1 MKITPDH
8 LTRGAFIYVR
18 QSTVDQLANNHE
30 SRLRQYGLA
39 DRARALGW
47 TDVTVIDD
55 DLGRSGSGVS
65 RPGFERL
72 LAAICEGRVGAVF
85 AIEASRLARNGRDWH
100 TLIEFCGLV
109 GTVIVDEDGTYEPR
123 HPNDRLLLGM
133 KGTMSELELA
143 LLRARSMEALK
154 QKARRG
160 ELFFTVAV
168 GYVKVGREKIEMDPD
183 LRVREAIGL
192 VFTRFAEMQSI
203 RQVFLSLRGD
213 QIALPYINS
222 KSSGQ
227 HQPLWKLPVY
237 ATVNNLLTNP
247 VYAGAYAFGRTGSRM
262 TIENGRKRI
271 LRGYRKDRSDWAVL
285 LVDHH
290 EGYLS
295 WPDYERNQRLI
306 ADNANG
312 KGMMVRG
319 AVRKGEALLTGLLRC
334 GHCGRRLLVS
344 YNGTKG
350 DVGRYN
356 CDATRNNPGADACIS
371 FGALRVD
378 EAVGGEIVRLLQPL
392 GVEAAIH
399 AITECEHQSG
409 EKQRQFELA
418 LEQARYEAARA
429 RRQYDTVDPD
439 NRLVAGELERRWNTA
454 LAAVR
459 ALEEELKALL
469 RQRPAALS
477 AEERQRLLQ
486 MGADLEAA
494 WHHPAANA
502 VTRKRIIRV
511 VLREVVARVEDDQ
524 IHLLLHWQGGDHTRL
539 MVRKNRRGQTRWSVE
554 PETMELIR
562 ACARLMPD
570 KAIAGMLNRTG
581 KRTGRLNGWTQSRV
595 RAFRNTHGIAVYV
608 VGEWA
613 ERAEVTLTEAARM
626 LNLSPL
632 TVLRQIRAG
641 IIPAE
646 QYCKGAPWVI
656 KRRSIEDPNLV
667 ERVKMCRK
675 GPSSSN
681 PDQKT
686 LVFDVAGWAL

>member
-8 LTRGAFIYVR
+8 LARGAFIYIR

-30 SRLRQYGLA
+30 SRRRQYGLA
-39 DRARALGW
+39 ERARALGW

-109 GTVIVDEDGTYEPR
+109 GTVIVDEDGVYEPR

-133 KGTMSELELA
+133 KGTMSELELS

-168 GYVKVGREKIEMDPD
+168 GYVKAGRDKIEIDPD
-183 LRVREAIGL
+183 LRVREAISL
-192 VFTRFAEMQSI
+192 VFARFAEMQSI
-203 RQVFLSLRGD
+203 RQVFLSLRAD
-213 QIALPYINS
+213 QIALPFIDA

-227 HQPLWKLPVY
+227 HQLRWKPPVY

-247 VYAGAYAFGRTGSRM
+247 VYAGAYVFGRTGSRV

-295 WPDYERNQRLI
+295 WADYERNQRLI

-319 AVRKGEALLTGLLRC
+319 AVRKGEALLAGLLRC

-350 DVGRYN
+350 DIGRYH
-356 CDATRNNPGADACIS
+356 CDATRSNPEAAPCIS
-371 FGALRVD
+371 FCALRVD
-378 EAVGGEIVRLLQPL
+378 QAVGAEIVRLLQPL
-392 GVEAAIH
+392 GVEAAIRV
-399 AITECEHQSG
+399 ITDGEHQAG
-409 EKQRQFELA
+409 EKQRQIELV

-429 RRQYDTVDPD
+429 RRQYDAVDPD
-439 NRLVAGELERRWNTA
+439 NRLVAGELERRWNAA
-454 LAAVR
+454 LAAVDQLEKELE
-459 ALEEELKALL
+459 ALV
-469 RQRPAALS
+469 RQRPAVLG
-477 AEERQRLLQ
+477 AEERQRLLR

-494 WHHPAANA
+494 WHHPAATA
-502 VTRKRIIRV
+502 VTRKRIIRA
-511 VLREVVARVEDDQ
+511 VLREVVAHAEDDQ
-524 IHLLLHWQGGDHTRL
+524 IRLLLHWQGGDHTHL
-539 MVRKNRRGQTRWSVE
+539 TVRKNRRGQTRWAVE
-554 PETMELIR
+554 PETTDLIR

-595 RAFRNTHGIAVYV
+595 RGFRNTHCIAVYV
-608 VGEWA
+608 DGEWA
-613 ERAEVTLTEAARM
+613 ERGEITLTEAAKM
-626 LNLSPL
+626 LDLSPL
-632 TVLRQIRAG
+632 TVLRWIRAG

-656 KRRSIEDPNLV
+656 KRRDIEGHDLV
-667 ERVKMCRK
+667 ERVKTSRK
-675 GPSSSN
+675 GPSSST
-681 PDQKT
+681 PDHPT
-686 LVFDVAGWAL
+686 LIFQ

>member
-8 LTRGAFIYVR
+8 LARGAFIYIR

-133 KGTMSELELA
+133 KGTMSELELS

-160 ELFFTVAV
+160 ELFFAVAV
-168 GYVKVGREKIEMDPD
+168 GYVKVGRDKIEMDPD

-222 KSSGQ
+222 KNSGQ
-227 HQPLWKLPVY
+227 HQLLWKLPVY

-247 VYAGAYAFGRTGSRM
+247 VYAGAYAFGRTGSRVM
-262 TIENGRKRI
+262 IENGRKRI

-319 AVRKGEALLTGLLRC
+319 AVRKGEALLAGLLRC

-356 CDATRNNPGADACIS
+356 CDATRSNPGADPCIS

-378 EAVGGEIVRLLQPL
+378 EAVGAEIVRLLQPL
-392 GVEAAIH
+392 GVEAAVH

-409 EKQRQFELA
+409 EKQRQLELA

-459 ALEEELKALL
+459 ALEEELEALL

-502 VTRKRIIRV
+502 VTRKRIVRV

-524 IHLLLHWQGGDHTRL
+524 IQLLLHWQGGDHTRL
-539 MVRKNRRGQTRWSVE
+539 TVRKNRRGQTRWSVE

-570 KAIAGMLNRTG
+570 KAIAGLLNRTG

-595 RAFRNTHGIAVYV
+595 RSFRNTHGIAVYAD
-608 VGEWA
+608 GEWA
-613 ERAEVTLTEAARM
+613 ERGEVTLTEAARM
-626 LNLSPL
+626 LNLNPL
-632 TVLRQIRAG
+632 TVLRQIHAG

-656 KRRSIEDPNLV
+656 KRRSIEDPDLV

-681 PDQKT
+681 QDQKT
-686 LVFDVAGWAL
+686 LVFQ

>member
-8 LTRGAFIYVR
+8 LARGAFVYIR
-18 QSTVDQLANNHE
+18 QSTIDQLVNNHE
-30 SRLRQYGLA
+30 SRRRQYGLA
-39 DRARALGW
+39 ERARALGW
-47 TDVTVIDD
+47 TDVTTIDD

-109 GTVIVDEDGTYEPR
+109 GTVIVDEDGVYEPR

-133 KGTMSELELA
+133 KGTMSELELS

-168 GYVKVGREKIEMDPD
+168 GYVKVGRDKIEMDPD
-183 LRVREAIGL
+183 LRVREAIRL
-192 VFTRFAEMQSI
+192 VFARFAEMQSI
-203 RQVFLSLRGD
+203 RQVFLSLRAD
-213 QIALPYINS
+213 QIALPYIDP

-227 HQPLWKLPVY
+227 PQLLWKPPVY

-271 LRGYRKDRSDWAVL
+271 LRGRRKHRADWAVL

-295 WPDYERNQRLI
+295 WADYERNQRLI

-319 AVRKGEALLTGLLRC
+319 AVRKGEALLAGLLRC

-350 DVGRYN
+350 DIGRYH
-356 CDATRNNPGADACIS
+356 CDATRSNPAVAPCIS

-378 EAVGGEIVRLLQPL
+378 QAVGVEIVRLLQPL
-392 GVEAAIH
+392 GVEAAVH
-399 AITECEHQSG
+399 AITDCEHQAG
-409 EKQRQFELA
+409 EKQRQLELA
-418 LEQARYEAARA
+418 LEQARFEAARA
-429 RRQYDTVDPD
+429 RRQYDAVDPD
-439 NRLVAGELERRWNTA
+439 NRLVAGELERRWNAA
-454 LAAVR
+454 LVAVDT
-459 ALEEELKALL
+459 LEKELEAVV
-469 RQRPAALS
+469 RQRPAALNT
-477 AEERQRLLQ
+477 EERHRLLQ

-494 WHHPAANA
+494 WHHPAATA
-502 VTRKRIIRV
+502 ATRKRIIRA
-511 VLREVVARVEDDQ
+511 VLREVMARVEDDQ
-524 IHLLLHWQGGDHTRL
+524 IQLLLHWQGGDHTHL
-539 MVRKNRRGQTRWSVE
+539 TVKKNRRGQTRWTVE
-554 PETMELIR
+554 PETIDLIR

-595 RAFRNTHGIAVYV
+595 RGFRNAHGIAVYV
-608 VGEWA
+608 DGEWA
-613 ERAEVTLTEAARM
+613 ERGEVTLTEAARM
-626 LNLSPL
+626 LDLSPM
-632 TVLRQIRAG
+632 TVLRWIRAG

-656 KRRSIEDPNLV
+656 KRRDVERQQLV
-667 ERVKMCRK
+667 ERVKMSRQ
-675 GPSSSN
+675 GPSPAD
-681 PDQKT
+681 PDQQT
-686 LVFDVAGWAL
+686 LIFQ

>member
-8 LTRGAFIYVR
+8 LARGAFIYIR
-18 QSTVDQLANNHE
+18 QSTVDQLVNNHE
-30 SRLRQYGLA
+30 SRRRQYGLA

-65 RPGFERL
+65 RPGFEKL

-85 AIEASRLARNGRDWH
+85 AIEVSRLARNGRDWH

-133 KGTMSELELA
+133 KGTMSELELS

-160 ELFFTVAV
+160 ELFFAVAV
-168 GYVKVGREKIEMDPD
+168 GYVKVGRDKIEMDPY

-213 QIALPYINS
+213 QIALPYINP
-222 KSSGQ
+222 KVSGRQ
-227 HQPLWKLPVY
+227 VLWKLPVY
-237 ATVNNLLTNP
+237 TTVSNLLTNP

-271 LRGYRKDRSDWAVL
+271 VRGRRKDRSDWAVL

-295 WPDYERNQRLI
+295 WADFERNQRLI

-319 AVRKGEALLTGLLRC
+319 PVRKGEALLAGLLRC

-356 CDATRNNPGADACIS
+356 CDATRSNPGVDPCIS

-378 EAVGGEIVRLLQPL
+378 EAVGTEIVRLLQPL

-399 AITECEHQSG
+399 AITQCEHQSS
-409 EKQRQFELA
+409 EKQRQIELA
-418 LEQARYEAARA
+418 LEQARYEATRA

-459 ALEEELKALL
+459 ALEEELGALL
-469 RQRPAALS
+469 RQRPAAMS
-477 AEERQRLLQ
+477 AEERECLLQ

-494 WHHPAANA
+494 WHHPAATA

-539 MVRKNRRGQTRWSVE
+539 TVRKNRRGQTRWSVE
-554 PETMELIR
+554 PETVELIR
-562 ACARLMPD
+562 TCARLMPD

-595 RAFRNTHGIAVYV
+595 RSFRNTHGIAVYRD
-608 VGEWA
+608 GEWA
-613 ERAEVTLTEAARM
+613 ERGQVTLTEAATM
-626 LNLSPL
+626 LSLSPM

-641 IIPAE
+641 VIPAE

-656 KRRSIEDPNLV
+656 KRRDIEDSLLN
-667 ERVKMCRK
+667 ERVRACCKA
-675 GPSSSN
+675 PSSPN

-686 LVFDVAGWAL
+686 LVFQ

>member
-8 LTRGAFIYVR
+8 LERGAFIYIR
-18 QSTVDQLANNHE
+18 QSTADQLANNHE
-30 SRLRQYGLA
+30 SRRRQYGLA
-39 DRARALGW
+39 ERARTLGW

-109 GTVIVDEDGTYEPR
+109 GTVIVDEDGIYEPR
-123 HPNDRLLLGM
+123 HPNDRLLLGV
-133 KGTMSELELA
+133 KGTMSELELS
-143 LLRARSMEALK
+143 LLRARSTEALK

-168 GYVKVGREKIEMDPD
+168 GYIKVGRDKIEMDPD

-192 VFTRFAEMQSI
+192 VFARFAEMQSI
-203 RQVFLSLRGD
+203 RQVFLSLRAD
-213 QIALPYINS
+213 QIALPYIDS

-227 HQPLWKLPVY
+227 HQLLWKPPVY

-247 VYAGAYAFGRTGSRM
+247 VYAGAYVFGRTGSRM

-271 LRGYRKDRSDWAVL
+271 LRGYRKNRSDWAVL

-295 WPDYERNQRLI
+295 WADYERNQRLI

-319 AVRKGEALLTGLLRC
+319 AVRKGEALLVGLLRC

-350 DVGRYN
+350 DIGRYH
-356 CDATRNNPGADACIS
+356 CDATRSDPAAAPCIS

-378 EAVGGEIVRLLQPL
+378 QAVGAEIVRLLQPL
-392 GVEAAIH
+392 GVDAAVR
-399 AITECEHQSG
+399 AITDCEHQAG
-409 EKQRQFELA
+409 EKQRQLELA

-429 RRQYDTVDPD
+429 RRQYDAVDPD
-439 NRLVAGELERRWNTA
+439 NRLVAGELERRWDAA
-454 LAAVR
+454 LAAVEV
-459 ALEEELKALL
+459 LEKELETLV
-469 RQRPAALS
+469 RPRPAALD
-477 AEERQRLLQ
+477 AEERQHLLQ
-486 MGADLEAA
+486 MGADLETA
-494 WHHPAANA
+494 WHHPAATA
-502 VTRKRIIRV
+502 VTRKRLIRAV
-511 VLREVVARVEDDQ
+511 MREVVARVEDDQ
-524 IHLLLHWQGGDHTRL
+524 VQLLLHWQGGDHTRL
-539 MVRKNRRGQTRWSVE
+539 TVRKNRRGQTRWAVE
-554 PETMELIR
+554 PETVDLIR
-562 ACARLMPD
+562 TCARLMPD

-595 RAFRNTHGIAVYV
+595 RGFRNTHGIAVYV
-608 VGEWA
+608 DGEWA
-613 ERAEVTLTEAARM
+613 ARGEVTLTEAARM
-626 LNLSPL
+626 LDLSPM

-656 KRRSIEDPNLV
+656 KRQDIENRP
-667 ERVKMCRK
+667 RAKMEHK

-681 PDQKT
+681 PDQQT
-686 LVFDVAGWAL
+686 LTFQ

>member
-8 LTRGAFIYVR
+8 LKRGAFIYIR
-18 QSTVDQLANNHE
+18 QSTADQLANNHE
-30 SRLRQYGLA
+30 SRRRQYGLA
-39 DRARALGW
+39 ERARTLGW
-47 TDVTVIDD
+47 TNVTVIDD

-109 GTVIVDEDGTYEPR
+109 GTVIVDEDGIYEPR

-133 KGTMSELELA
+133 KGTMSELELS
-143 LLRARSMEALK
+143 LLRARSTEALK

-168 GYVKVGREKIEMDPD
+168 GYIKVGRDKIEMDPD

-192 VFTRFAEMQSI
+192 VFARFTEMQSV
-203 RQVFLSLRGD
+203 RQVFLSLRAD
-213 QIALPYINS
+213 QIALPYIDS

-227 HQPLWKLPVY
+227 HQLLWKPPVY

-247 VYAGAYAFGRTGSRM
+247 VYAGAYVFGRTGSRV

-271 LRGYRKDRSDWAVL
+271 LRGYRKNRSDWAVL

-295 WPDYERNQRLI
+295 WADYERNQRLI

-319 AVRKGEALLTGLLRC
+319 AVRKGEALLVGLLRC

-350 DVGRYN
+350 DIGRYH
-356 CDATRNNPGADACIS
+356 CDATRSDPAAAPCIS

-378 EAVGGEIVRLLQPL
+378 QAVGAEIVRLLQPL
-392 GVEAAIH
+392 GVDAAVR
-399 AITECEHQSG
+399 AITDCEHQAG
-409 EKQRQFELA
+409 EKQRQLELA

-429 RRQYDTVDPD
+429 RRQYDAVDPD
-439 NRLVAGELERRWNTA
+439 NRLVAGELERRWDAA
-454 LAAVR
+454 LAAVEV
-459 ALEEELKALL
+459 LEKELETLV
-469 RQRPAALS
+469 RQRPAALD

-494 WHHPAANA
+494 WHHPAATA
-502 VTRKRIIRV
+502 VTRKRLIRAV
-511 VLREVVARVEDDQ
+511 MREVVARVEDDQ
-524 IHLLLHWQGGDHTRL
+524 VQLLLHWQGGDHTRL
-539 MVRKNRRGQTRWSVE
+539 TVRKNRRGQTRWAVE
-554 PETMELIR
+554 PEMVDLIR
-562 ACARLMPD
+562 TCARLMPD

-595 RAFRNTHGIAVYV
+595 RGFRNTHGIAVYV
-608 VGEWA
+608 EGEWA
-613 ERAEVTLTEAARM
+613 ARGEVTLTEAARM
-626 LNLSPL
+626 LDLSPM
-632 TVLRQIRAG
+632 TVLRRIRAG

-656 KRRSIEDPNLV
+656 KRQDIENQPRAKT
-667 ERVKMCRK
+667 ERK
-675 GPSSSN
+675 GPLSSN
-681 PDQKT
+681 PGQQ
-686 LVFDVAGWAL
+686 ALIFQ

>member
-1 MKITPDH
+1 M
-8 LTRGAFIYVR
+8 
-18 QSTVDQLANNHE
+18 
-30 SRLRQYGLA
+30 
-39 DRARALGW
+39 
-47 TDVTVIDD
+47 
-55 DLGRSGSGVS
+55 
-65 RPGFERL
+65 
-72 LAAICEGRVGAVF
+72 
-85 AIEASRLARNGRDWH
+85 
-100 TLIEFCGLV
+100 
-109 GTVIVDEDGTYEPR
+109 
-123 HPNDRLLLGM
+123 
-133 KGTMSELELA
+133 
-143 LLRARSMEALK
+143 
-154 QKARRG
+154 
-160 ELFFTVAV
+160 
-168 GYVKVGREKIEMDPD
+168 
-183 LRVREAIGL
+183 
-192 VFTRFAEMQSI
+192 
-203 RQVFLSLRGD
+203 
-213 QIALPYINS
+213 
-222 KSSGQ
+222 
-227 HQPLWKLPVY
+227 
-237 ATVNNLLTNP
+237 
-247 VYAGAYAFGRTGSRM
+247 
-262 TIENGRKRI
+262 IENGRKRI

-319 AVRKGEALLTGLLRC
+319 AVRKGEALLAGLLRC

-356 CDATRNNPGADACIS
+356 CDATRSNPGADPCIS

-378 EAVGGEIVRLLQPL
+378 EAVGAEIVRLLQPL
-392 GVEAAIH
+392 GVEAAVH

-409 EKQRQFELA
+409 EKQRQLELA

-459 ALEEELKALL
+459 ALEEELEALL

-502 VTRKRIIRV
+502 VTRKRIVRV

-524 IHLLLHWQGGDHTRL
+524 IQLLLHWQGGDHTRL
-539 MVRKNRRGQTRWSVE
+539 TVRKNRRGQTRWSVE

-570 KAIAGMLNRTG
+570 KAIAGLLNRTG

-595 RAFRNTHGIAVYV
+595 RSFRNTHGIAVYAD
-608 VGEWA
+608 GEWA
-613 ERAEVTLTEAARM
+613 ERGEVTLTEAARM
-626 LNLSPL
+626 LNLNPL
-632 TVLRQIRAG
+632 TVLRQIHAG

-656 KRRSIEDPNLV
+656 KRRSIEDPDLV

-686 LVFDVAGWAL
+686 LVFQ

>member
-8 LTRGAFIYVR
+8 LARGAFIYIR

-133 KGTMSELELA
+133 KGTMSELELS

-168 GYVKVGREKIEMDPD
+168 GYVKAGRDKIEMDPD

-227 HQPLWKLPVY
+227 HQLLWKLPVY

-247 VYAGAYAFGRTGSRM
+247 VYAGAYAFGRTGSRVM
-262 TIENGRKRI
+262 IENGRKRI
-271 LRGYRKDRSDWAVL
+271 LRGYRKNRSDWAVL

-356 CDATRNNPGADACIS
+356 CDATRSNPGADPCIS

-378 EAVGGEIVRLLQPL
+378 EAVGAEIVRLLQPL
-392 GVEAAIH
+392 GVEAAVH

-409 EKQRQFELA
+409 EKQRQLELA

-459 ALEEELKALL
+459 ALEEELEALL

-502 VTRKRIIRV
+502 VTRKRIVRV

-524 IHLLLHWQGGDHTRL
+524 IQLLLHWQGGDHTRL
-539 MVRKNRRGQTRWSVE
+539 TVRKNRRGQTRWSVE

-570 KAIAGMLNRTG
+570 KAIAGLLNRTG

-595 RAFRNTHGIAVYV
+595 RSFRNTHGIAVYAD
-608 VGEWA
+608 GEWA
-613 ERAEVTLTEAARM
+613 ERGEVTLTEAARM
-626 LNLSPL
+626 LNLNPL
-632 TVLRQIRAG
+632 TVLRQIHAG

-656 KRRSIEDPNLV
+656 KRRSIEDPDLV

-686 LVFDVAGWAL
+686 LVFQ

>member
-1 MKITPDH
+1 MKITSDH
-8 LTRGAFIYVR
+8 LARGAFIYVR
-18 QSTVDQLANNHE
+18 QSTVDQLINNHE

-133 KGTMSELELA
+133 KGTMSELELS

-168 GYVKVGREKIEMDPD
+168 GYVKAGRDKIEMDPD

-203 RQVFLSLRGD
+203 RQVFLSLRAD
-213 QIALPYINS
+213 RISLPYADT

-227 HQPLWKLPVY
+227 YQLLWKLPVY
-237 ATVNNLLTNP
+237 TTVSNLLTNP
-247 VYAGAYAFGRTGSRM
+247 VYAGAYAFGRTGSRTM
-262 TIENGRKRI
+262 IENGRKRV
-271 LRGYRKDRSDWAVL
+271 LRGYRKDRADWAVL

-295 WPDYERNQRLI
+295 WPEYERNQRLI

-344 YNGTKG
+344 YNGRNG

-356 CDATRNNPGADACIS
+356 CDATRSSPGAASCIS

-392 GVEAAIH
+392 GVEAAVH
-399 AITECEHQSG
+399 AITEREQQSG
-409 EKQRQFELA
+409 EKQRQLELA

-454 LAAVR
+454 LVAVR
-459 ALEEELKALL
+459 ALEEELEAFL

-486 MGADLEAA
+486 MGADLQAA
-494 WHHPAANA
+494 WHHPAATA

-511 VLREVVARVEDDQ
+511 VLREVVARIEDDQ
-524 IHLLLHWQGGDHTRL
+524 IQLLLHWQGGDHTRL
-539 MVRKNRRGQTRWSVE
+539 AVRKNRRGQTRWRVE
-554 PETMELIR
+554 AETADLIR
-562 ACARLMPD
+562 ECARLMPD
-570 KAIAGMLNRTG
+570 KAIAGLLNRIG

-595 RAFRNTHGIAVYV
+595 RSFRNTHAIAVYV
-608 VGEWA
+608 DGERV
-613 ERAEVTLTEAARM
+613 ERGEIALREAAEM
-626 LNLSPL
+626 LNLSAL
-632 TVLRQIRAG
+632 TTLRKIHARV
-641 IIPAE
+641 IPAT

-656 KRRSIEDPNLV
+656 KRRDIEGLV
-667 ERVKMCRK
+667 DCIKTNSD
-675 GPSSSN
+675 GSASSD
-681 PDQKT
+681 PDQQS
-686 LVFDVAGWAL
+686 LIFQ

>member
-8 LTRGAFIYVR
+8 LERGAFIYIR
-18 QSTVDQLANNHE
+18 QSTADQLANNHE
-30 SRLRQYGLA
+30 SRRRQYGLA
-39 DRARALGW
+39 ERARTLGW

-109 GTVIVDEDGTYEPR
+109 GTVIVDEDGIYEPR

-133 KGTMSELELA
+133 KGTMSELELS
-143 LLRARSMEALK
+143 LLRARSTEALK

-168 GYVKVGREKIEMDPD
+168 GYIKVGRDKIEMDPD

-192 VFTRFAEMQSI
+192 VFARFAEMQSI
-203 RQVFLSLRGD
+203 RQVFLSLRAD
-213 QIALPYINS
+213 QIALPYIDS

-227 HQPLWKLPVY
+227 HQLLWKPPVY

-247 VYAGAYAFGRTGSRM
+247 VYAGAYVFGRTGSRM

-295 WPDYERNQRLI
+295 WADYERNQRLI

-319 AVRKGEALLTGLLRC
+319 AVRKGEALLVGLLRC

-350 DVGRYN
+350 DIGRYH
-356 CDATRNNPGADACIS
+356 CDATRSDPAAAPCIS

-378 EAVGGEIVRLLQPL
+378 QAVGAEIVRLLQPL
-392 GVEAAIH
+392 GVDAAVR
-399 AITECEHQSG
+399 AITDCEHQAG
-409 EKQRQFELA
+409 EKQRQLELA

-429 RRQYDTVDPD
+429 RRQYDAVDPD
-439 NRLVAGELERRWNTA
+439 NRLVAGELERRWNAA
-454 LAAVR
+454 LAAVEV
-459 ALEEELKALL
+459 LEKELETLV
-469 RQRPAALS
+469 RQRPAALD

-494 WHHPAANA
+494 WHHPAATA
-502 VTRKRIIRV
+502 VTRKRLIRAV
-511 VLREVVARVEDDQ
+511 MREVVARVEDDQ
-524 IHLLLHWQGGDHTRL
+524 VQLLLHWQGGDHTRL
-539 MVRKNRRGQTRWSVE
+539 TVRKNRRGQTRWAVE
-554 PETMELIR
+554 PETVDLIR
-562 ACARLMPD
+562 TCARLMPD

-595 RAFRNTHGIAVYV
+595 RGFRNTHGIAVYV
-608 VGEWA
+608 EGEWA
-613 ERAEVTLTEAARM
+613 ARGDFAAWLGLTLRKDRQAVSGSLGRHPKWANARSGE
-626 LNLSPL
+626 LSPD
-632 TVLRQIRAG
+632 VIRQ
-641 IIPAE
+641 
-646 QYCKGAPWVI
+646 
-656 KRRSIEDPNLV
+656 
-667 ERVKMCRK
+667 
-675 GPSSSN
+675 
-681 PDQKT
+681 
-686 LVFDVAGWAL
+686 

>member
-8 LTRGAFIYVR
+8 LARGAFIYIR

-133 KGTMSELELA
+133 KGTMSELELS

-168 GYVKVGREKIEMDPD
+168 GYVKVGRDKIEMDPD

-227 HQPLWKLPVY
+227 HQLLWKLPVY

-247 VYAGAYAFGRTGSRM
+247 VYAGAYAFGRTGSRVM
-262 TIENGRKRI
+262 IENGRKRI
-271 LRGYRKDRSDWAVL
+271 LRGYRKNRSDWAVL

-356 CDATRNNPGADACIS
+356 CDATRSNPGADPCIS

-378 EAVGGEIVRLLQPL
+378 EAVGAEIVRLLQPL
-392 GVEAAIH
+392 GVEAAVH

-409 EKQRQFELA
+409 EKQRQLELA

-439 NRLVAGELERRWNTA
+439 NCLVAGELERRWNTA

-459 ALEEELKALL
+459 ALEEELEALL
-469 RQRPAALS
+469 RQQPAALS

-494 WHHPAANA
+494 WHYPAANA
-502 VTRKRIIRV
+502 VTRKRIVRV

-524 IHLLLHWQGGDHTRL
+524 IQLLLHWQGGDHTRL
-539 MVRKNRRGQTRWSVE
+539 TVRKNRRGQTRWSVE

-570 KAIAGMLNRTG
+570 KAIAGLLNRTG

-595 RAFRNTHGIAVYV
+595 RSFRNTHGIAVYAD
-608 VGEWA
+608 GEWA
-613 ERAEVTLTEAARM
+613 ERGEVTLTEAARI
-626 LNLSPL
+626 LNLNPL
-632 TVLRQIRAG
+632 TVLRQIHAG

-656 KRRSIEDPNLV
+656 KRRSIEDPDLV

-686 LVFDVAGWAL
+686 LVFQ

>member
-8 LTRGAFIYVR
+8 LGRGAFIYIR
-18 QSTVDQLANNHE
+18 QSTADQLANNHE
-30 SRLRQYGLA
+30 SRRRQYGLA
-39 DRARALGW
+39 ERARTLGW

-109 GTVIVDEDGTYEPR
+109 GTVIVDEDGIYEPR

-133 KGTMSELELA
+133 KGTMSELELS
-143 LLRARSMEALK
+143 LLRARSTEALK

-168 GYVKVGREKIEMDPD
+168 GYMKVGRDKIEMDPD
-183 LRVREAIGL
+183 LRVREAIRL
-192 VFTRFAEMQSI
+192 VFARFAEMQSI
-203 RQVFLSLRGD
+203 RQVFLSLRAD
-213 QIALPYINS
+213 QIALPYIDS

-227 HQPLWKLPVY
+227 HQLLWKPPVY

-247 VYAGAYAFGRTGSRM
+247 VYAGAYVFGRTGSRV

-271 LRGYRKDRSDWAVL
+271 LRGYRKNRPDWAVL

-295 WPDYERNQRLI
+295 WADYERNQRLI

-319 AVRKGEALLTGLLRC
+319 AVRKGEALLVGLLRC

-350 DVGRYN
+350 DIGRYH
-356 CDATRNNPGADACIS
+356 CDATRSDPAAAPCIS

-378 EAVGGEIVRLLQPL
+378 QAVGAEIVRLLQPL
-392 GVEAAIH
+392 GVDAAVR
-399 AITECEHQSG
+399 AITDCEHQAG
-409 EKQRQFELA
+409 EKQRQLELA

-429 RRQYDTVDPD
+429 RRQYDAVDPD
-439 NRLVAGELERRWNTA
+439 NRLVAGELERRWDAA
-454 LAAVR
+454 LAAVEVIEKE
-459 ALEEELKALL
+459 LETLV
-469 RQRPAALS
+469 RQRSAALD

-494 WHHPAANA
+494 WHHPAVTA
-502 VTRKRIIRV
+502 VTRKRLIRAV
-511 VLREVVARVEDDQ
+511 MREVVARVEDDQ
-524 IHLLLHWQGGDHTRL
+524 VQLLLHWQGGDHTRL
-539 MVRKNRRGQTRWSVE
+539 TVRKNRRGQTR
-554 PETMELIR
+554 
-562 ACARLMPD
+562 
-570 KAIAGMLNRTG
+570 
-581 KRTGRLNGWTQSRV
+581 
-595 RAFRNTHGIAVYV
+595 
-608 VGEWA
+608 
-613 ERAEVTLTEAARM
+613 
-626 LNLSPL
+626 
-632 TVLRQIRAG
+632 
-641 IIPAE
+641 
-646 QYCKGAPWVI
+646 
-656 KRRSIEDPNLV
+656 
-667 ERVKMCRK
+667 
-675 GPSSSN
+675 
-681 PDQKT
+681 
-686 LVFDVAGWAL
+686 

>member
-8 LTRGAFIYVR
+8 LARGAFIYVR

-133 KGTMSELELA
+133 KGTMSELELS

-154 QKARRG
+154 QKAQRG

-213 QIALPYINS
+213 QIELPYINS
-222 KSSGQ
+222 KSSEQ
-227 HQPLWKLPVY
+227 HQLLWKLPVY

-247 VYAGAYAFGRTGSRM
+247 VYAGAYAFGRTGSRV

-356 CDATRNNPGADACIS
+356 CDATRSNPGADPCIS

-378 EAVGGEIVRLLQPL
+378 EAVGAEIVRLLQPL
-392 GVEAAIH
+392 GVEAAVH

-459 ALEEELKALL
+459 ALEEELEALL

-524 IHLLLHWQGGDHTRL
+524 IQLLLHWQGGDHTRL
-539 MVRKNRRGQTRWSVE
+539 TVRKNRRGQTRWSVE

-595 RAFRNTHGIAVYV
+595 RGFRNTHGIAVYV
-608 VGEWA
+608 DDEWA
-613 ERAEVTLTEAARM
+613 ERGEVTLTEAARM

-632 TVLRQIRAG
+632 TVLRHIRAG

-656 KRRSIEDPNLV
+656 KRRSIEDPDLV

-686 LVFDVAGWAL
+686 LIFQ

>member
-8 LTRGAFIYVR
+8 LARGAFIYIR

-123 HPNDRLLLGM
+123 HPNDRLLLGI
-133 KGTMSELELA
+133 KGTMSELELS

-168 GYVKVGREKIEMDPD
+168 GYVKAGRDKIEMDPD

-213 QIALPYINS
+213 QIALPYTNS

-227 HQPLWKLPVY
+227 HQLLWKLPVY

-247 VYAGAYAFGRTGSRM
+247 VYAGAYAFGRTGSRVM
-262 TIENGRKRI
+262 IENGRKRI
-271 LRGYRKDRSDWAVL
+271 LRGYRKNRSDWAVL

-356 CDATRNNPGADACIS
+356 CDATRSNPGADPCIS

-378 EAVGGEIVRLLQPL
+378 EAVGAEIVRLLQPL
-392 GVEAAIH
+392 GVEAAVR

-409 EKQRQFELA
+409 EKQRQLELA

-459 ALEEELKALL
+459 ALEEELEALL

-502 VTRKRIIRV
+502 VTRKRIVRV

-524 IHLLLHWQGGDHTRL
+524 IQLLLHWQGGDHTRL
-539 MVRKNRRGQTRWSVE
+539 TVRKNRRGQTRWSVE

-570 KAIAGMLNRTG
+570 KAIAGLLNRTG

-595 RAFRNTHGIAVYV
+595 RSFRNTHGIAVYAD
-608 VGEWA
+608 GEWA
-613 ERAEVTLTEAARM
+613 ERGEVTLTEAARI
-626 LNLSPL
+626 LNLNPL
-632 TVLRQIRAG
+632 TVLRQIHAG

-656 KRRSIEDPNLV
+656 KRRSIEDPDLV

-686 LVFDVAGWAL
+686 LVFQ

>member
-8 LTRGAFIYVR
+8 LARGAFIYVR
-18 QSTVDQLANNHE
+18 QSTVDQLLNNHE

-133 KGTMSELELA
+133 KGTMSELELS

-168 GYVKVGREKIEMDPD
+168 GYVKAGRDKIVMDPN

-203 RQVFLSLRGD
+203 RQVFLSLRAD
-213 QIALPYINS
+213 RISLPYADT

-227 HQPLWKLPVY
+227 YQLLWKLPVY
-237 ATVNNLLTNP
+237 TTVSNLLTNP
-247 VYAGAYAFGRTGSRM
+247 VYAGAYAFGRTGSRVM
-262 TIENGRKRI
+262 IENGRKRV
-271 LRGYRKDRSDWAVL
+271 LRGYRKDRADWAVL

-295 WPDYERNQRLI
+295 WPEYERNQRLI

-319 AVRKGEALLTGLLRC
+319 AVRRGEALLAGLLRC

-344 YNGTKG
+344 YNGTNG

-356 CDATRNNPGADACIS
+356 CDATRSSPGAASCIS

-392 GVEAAIH
+392 GVEAAVQ
-399 AITECEHQSG
+399 AITECEQQSG
-409 EKQRQFELA
+409 EKQRQLELA

-439 NRLVAGELERRWNTA
+439 NRLVAGELERRWNAA

-459 ALEEELKALL
+459 ALEEELEALL

-486 MGADLEAA
+486 MGADLQAA
-494 WHHPAANA
+494 WHHPAATA
-502 VTRKRIIRV
+502 ATRKRIIRV
-511 VLREVVARVEDDQ
+511 VLREVVARIEDDQ
-524 IHLLLHWQGGDHTRL
+524 IQLLLHWQGGDHTRL
-539 MVRKNRRGQTRWSVE
+539 AVRKNRRGQTRWRVE
-554 PETMELIR
+554 AETADLIR
-562 ACARLMPD
+562 ECARLMPD
-570 KAIAGMLNRTG
+570 KAIAGLLNRIG

-595 RAFRNTHGIAVYV
+595 RSFRNTRSGTVCAIEKC
-608 VGEWA
+608 GCLCWA
-613 ERAEVTLTEAARM
+613 
-626 LNLSPL
+626 NL
-632 TVLRQIRAG
+632 
-641 IIPAE
+641 
-646 QYCKGAPWVI
+646 
-656 KRRSIEDPNLV
+656 
-667 ERVKMCRK
+667 
-675 GPSSSN
+675 
-681 PDQKT
+681 
-686 LVFDVAGWAL
+686 

>member
-8 LTRGAFIYVR
+8 LARGAFIYVR

-30 SRLRQYGLA
+30 SRRRQYGLA
-39 DRARALGW
+39 ERARTLGW

-72 LAAICEGRVGAVF
+72 LTAICEGRVGAVF

-109 GTVIVDEDGTYEPR
+109 GTVIVDEDGVYEPR

-133 KGTMSELELA
+133 KGTMSELELS

-160 ELFFTVAV
+160 ELFFSVAV
-168 GYVKVGREKIEMDPD
+168 GYVKVGRDKIEMDPD

-192 VFTRFAEMQSI
+192 VFARFAEMQSI
-203 RQVFLSLRGD
+203 RQVFLSLRAD
-213 QIALPYINS
+213 QISLPYIAS
-222 KSSGQ
+222 KESGPRQ
-227 HQPLWKLPVY
+227 LLWKLPAY

-262 TIENGRKRI
+262 MIENGRKRI
-271 LRGYRKDRSDWAVL
+271 LRGHRKDRSDWAVL

-295 WPDYERNQRLI
+295 WADYERNQRLI

-319 AVRKGEALLTGLLRC
+319 AVRKGEALLAGLVRC

-350 DVGRYN
+350 DIGRYN
-356 CDATRNNPGADACIS
+356 CDATRNNPGAPPCIS
-371 FGALRVD
+371 FGALRAD
-378 EAVGGEIVRLLQPL
+378 EAVGAEIVRLLQPL
-392 GVEAAIH
+392 GVEAAVR
-399 AITECEHQSG
+399 AITDSEHQRA
-409 EKQRQFELA
+409 EKQRQTELA

-429 RRQYDTVDPD
+429 RRQYDAVDPD
-439 NRLVAGELERRWNTA
+439 NRLVAGELERRWNAA
-454 LAAVR
+454 LAAV
-459 ALEEELKALL
+459 ATLEEELESLV
-469 RQRPAALS
+469 RQRPVALS
-477 AEERQRLLQ
+477 AAERLHLLQ
-486 MGADLEAA
+486 LGTDLEAA
-494 WHHPAANA
+494 WHHPAATA

-511 VLREVVARVEDDQ
+511 VLHEVVARIDGEQ
-524 IHLLLHWQGGDHTRL
+524 IQLLLHWQGGDHTRL
-539 MVRKNRRGQTRWSVE
+539 VVRKNRRGQTRWAVE
-554 PETMELIR
+554 PETVDLIR
-562 ACARLMPD
+562 TCARLMPD

-595 RAFRNTHGIAVYV
+595 RTFRNTHGIAVYRE
-608 VGEWA
+608 GEWA
-613 ERAEVTLTEAARM
+613 ERGEMTLTDVAKM
-626 LNLSPL
+626 LDLSPI
-632 TVLRQIRAG
+632 TVLRQINAG
-641 IIPAE
+641 IIPAK

-656 KRRSIEDPNLV
+656 TRQDLEGQHLIERFSAAGRKDP
-667 ERVKMCRK
+667 
-675 GPSSSN
+675 PSPN
-681 PDQKT
+681 PDQQ
-686 LVFDVAGWAL
+686 ALIFQ

>member
-8 LTRGAFIYVR
+8 LARGAFIYIR

-30 SRLRQYGLA
+30 SRRRQYGLA
-39 DRARALGW
+39 ERARALGW

-85 AIEASRLARNGRDWH
+85 AIEASRLACNGRDWH

-109 GTVIVDEDGTYEPR
+109 GTVIVDEDGIYEPR

-133 KGTMSELELA
+133 KGTMSELELS

-168 GYVKVGREKIEMDPD
+168 GYVKVGRDKIEMNPD
-183 LRVREAIGL
+183 RRVREAIGL

-203 RQVFLSLRGD
+203 RQVFLSLRAD
-213 QIALPYINS
+213 QIALPYVDA
-222 KSSGQ
+222 KSPGQ
-227 HQPLWKLPVY
+227 HQLRWKSPVY

-247 VYAGAYAFGRTGSRM
+247 VYAGAYVFGRTGSRV

-295 WPDYERNQRLI
+295 WADYERDQRLI

-319 AVRKGEALLTGLLRC
+319 AVRKGEALLAGLLRC

-350 DVGRYN
+350 DIGCYH
-356 CDATRNNPGADACIS
+356 CDATRSNPEAAPCIS

-378 EAVGGEIVRLLQPL
+378 QGVGAEIVRLLQPL
-392 GVEAAIH
+392 GVEAAIGV
-399 AITECEHQSG
+399 ITDGEHQAG
-409 EKQRQFELA
+409 EKQRQIELA

-429 RRQYDTVDPD
+429 RRQYDAVDPD
-439 NRLVAGELERRWNTA
+439 NRLVAGELERRWNAA
-454 LAAVR
+454 LAAVDELEKELE
-459 ALEEELKALL
+459 ALV
-469 RQRPAALS
+469 RQRPAVLG
-477 AEERQRLLQ
+477 AEERERLLR

-494 WHHPAANA
+494 WHHPAATA
-502 VTRKRIIRV
+502 VTRKRIIRA
-511 VLREVVARVEDDQ
+511 VLREVVAHAEDDQ
-524 IHLLLHWQGGDHTRL
+524 IRLLLHWQGGDHTRL
-539 MVRKNRRGQTRWSVE
+539 TVRKNRRGQTRWAVE
-554 PETMELIR
+554 PETTDLIR

-570 KAIAGMLNRTG
+570 KALAGMLNRTG

-595 RAFRNTHGIAVYV
+595 RGFRNTHGIAVYV
-608 VGEWA
+608 DGEWA
-613 ERAEVTLTEAARM
+613 ERGEITLTEAAKM
-626 LNLSPL
+626 LDLNPL
-632 TVLRQIRAG
+632 TVLRWIRAG
-641 IIPAE
+641 IIPPE

-656 KRRSIEDPNLV
+656 KRRDIEGHDLV
-667 ERVKMCRK
+667 ERVKTSRK
-675 GPSSSN
+675 GAPSST
-681 PDQKT
+681 PDQPT
-686 LVFDVAGWAL
+686 FIFQ

>member
-8 LTRGAFIYVR
+8 LGRGAFIYIR
-18 QSTVDQLANNHE
+18 QSTADQLANNHE
-30 SRLRQYGLA
+30 SRRRQYGLA
-39 DRARALGW
+39 ERARTLGW
-47 TDVTVIDD
+47 TNVTVIDD

-109 GTVIVDEDGTYEPR
+109 GTVIVDEDGIYEPR

-133 KGTMSELELA
+133 KGTMSELELS
-143 LLRARSMEALK
+143 LLRARSTEALK

-168 GYVKVGREKIEMDPD
+168 GYIKVGRDKIEMDPD

-192 VFTRFAEMQSI
+192 VFARFTEMQSV
-203 RQVFLSLRGD
+203 RQVFLSLRAD
-213 QIALPYINS
+213 QIALPYIDS

-227 HQPLWKLPVY
+227 HQLLWKPPVY

-247 VYAGAYAFGRTGSRM
+247 VYAGAYVFGRTGSRM

-271 LRGYRKDRSDWAVL
+271 LRGYRKNRSDWAVL

-295 WPDYERNQRLI
+295 WADYERNQRLI

-319 AVRKGEALLTGLLRC
+319 AVRKGEALLVGLLRC

-350 DVGRYN
+350 DIGRYH
-356 CDATRNNPGADACIS
+356 CDATRSDPAAAPCIS

-378 EAVGGEIVRLLQPL
+378 QAVGAEIVRLLQPL
-392 GVEAAIH
+392 GIDAAVR
-399 AITECEHQSG
+399 AITDCEHQAG
-409 EKQRQFELA
+409 EKQRQLELA

-429 RRQYDTVDPD
+429 RRQYDAVDPD
-439 NRLVAGELERRWNTA
+439 NRLVAGELERRWDAA
-454 LAAVR
+454 LAAVEV
-459 ALEEELKALL
+459 LEKELETLV
-469 RQRPAALS
+469 RQRPAALD

-494 WHHPAANA
+494 WHHPAATA
-502 VTRKRIIRV
+502 VTRKRLIRAV
-511 VLREVVARVEDDQ
+511 MREVVARVEDDQ
-524 IHLLLHWQGGDHTRL
+524 VQLLLHWQGGDHTRL
-539 MVRKNRRGQTRWSVE
+539 TVRKNRRGQTRWAVE
-554 PETMELIR
+554 PEMVDLIR
-562 ACARLMPD
+562 TCARLMPD

-595 RAFRNTHGIAVYV
+595 RGFRNTHGIAVYV
-608 VGEWA
+608 EGEWA
-613 ERAEVTLTEAARM
+613 ARGEVTLTEAARM
-626 LNLSPL
+626 LDLSPM
-632 TVLRQIRAG
+632 TVLRRIRAG

-656 KRRSIEDPNLV
+656 KRQDIENQPRAKT
-667 ERVKMCRK
+667 ERK
-675 GPSSSN
+675 GPLSSN
-681 PDQKT
+681 PGQQ
-686 LVFDVAGWAL
+686 ALIFQ